1 MRGPLFS
8 IIAFFV
14 FEGLLYAALKFLPAY
29 MHMDTLRELP
39 LAGVY
44 AMIVIIP
51 IVVTVLVFRNRS
63 NADKVKIAFTMMG
76 FASLLGVTGNFIS
89 QQTRHLTDVVLI
101 FNWIE
106 GVIMVL
112 GGIVCGVLAY
122 FKLPARDSAL
132 ADGLHRMDSSNATRR
147 KAGDE
152 LKAEAIVAPTQSLV
166 ETDEKAPAISPTSTS
181 ASRGL
186 KVPLGTGNKMPAMTG
201 QDLKPKNA
209 MSNSAS
215 NLRGLLDTLAPD
227 EDAKPQPKSEI
238 KGEPKLEVKSEV
250 KPEVKPEIKTG
261 AASAEE
267 IAAKADAIAKKALEA
282 SAAAS
287 AKAAEKPA
295 APGNEPDSRKPSS
308 SATGI
313 PEQRRPTASSTATRL
328 QAQKRKS
335 TSTFIKLQALSSSGT
350 GATRPKTADA
360 PGSEAS
366 ESLKSILDRLD
377 SSDDEDIDFFGSD
390 SLLEKPD
397 VSDRPGRVSKTSIPA
412 ASPPVSSSAIPA
424 QPTRPLSTKP
434 GTGTSNTSMP
444 AATPSNTVAP
454 ATPASS
460 AKPATRPLSTKESD
474 PSIASLN
481 KEASSGPQTP
491 ATPIPA
497 PAVEAKTPAPDPGV
511 QPSLTDM
518 LNSIKT
524 PGTEP
529 STSAAKPERP
539 AGGLGGGG
547 LGGTGLGGTTLG
559 RAAGKKT
566 GIQLGGTSS
575 TNLNRMEAPTPEPVL
590 DAKPIP
596 AAEPK
601 VPEPAA
607 AVFEEPAAVTPE
619 PIVETAIEVVPEVVP
634 AIEPIVEPVMEPTPD
649 PVVESVVEPLAETSI
664 EPIIESAPETIA
676 EPTVEA
682 VLAPEVEPIVESV
695 AETMVGPA
703 DEALS
708 ADDYAD
714 AVSEAIASASGKI
727 VSPKA
732 SASAKTSVS
741 VEETFTPDSQSTSS
755 DFTSFKPSFD
765 TQSFESYESSAEDT
779 PMNFA
784 ADLEEPAEQPANTL
798 FESAAVDK
806 EIEDIFS
813 NLVPPEAQQEVNAA
827 TLSHSRLPAID
838 KLQAQSL
845 LATDESSAQTKSS
858 PKAEAKPEVKT
869 EAAIELELTPP
880 AVQEEAAATPTE
892 PEKAEAAE
900 SNTLFETEAVDRE
913 IEDIFSNLVPPEAQQ
928 EVNESTLSHNRLQ
941 AMDRSEAQALLG
953 RSDEG
958 SEAVIVTS
966 MNSAA
971 KKAEEAKIAEEEKV
985 TAAAKA
991 PEPVSAKEAEPAEAK
1006 ESADGKKKEG
1016 LFDPSLDKEIDDIF
1030 LNLAPEEA
1038 QAEVNDETLA
1048 KVKSADLASEEM
1060 SFEPPADA
1068 ELTKSEPAK
1077 VEPTATPA
1085 AAAETKTEV
1094 KTEVKTEAKAKSEES
1109 FAPPAQPE
1117 EKVSTADKV
1126 ADLLDSLSDKTAAD
1140 AETINKSAEVDL
1152 ASAESALEKVTSF
1165 VAEHTAAEA
1174 AVKAVEESTTS
1185 SAPVS
1190 EAAPAQTEAAAAKTS
1205 DAQAT
1210 PAANKPKE
1218 VKEFGRLSVK
1228 SATAGAANETV
1239 GTMKTIGKLL
1249 IDVPA
1254 IENIIKTGETGTI
1267 GKNLATARV
1276 ISSQR
1281 GESINAL
1288 LEKIDAFPGIAG
1300 TLIVGHDGLVIS
1312 STLKGGKDK
1321 DTIGALSVACLGST
1335 NLGTRKLEIGKLKQM
1350 VFITD
1355 STITVLTDVEV
1366 GILAVLL
1373 DSLEINKIDGVL
1385 QTIHDTIHG

>member
-1 MRGPLFS
+1 MLSMRGPLFS

-44 AMIVIIP
+44 AAIVLGPII
-51 IVVTVLVFRNRS
+51 VTVLVFRNRS
-63 NADKVKIAFTMMG
+63 NAEKVKIAFTMMG
-76 FASLLGVTGNFIS
+76 FASLIGVTGNFMS
-89 QQTRHLTDVVLI
+89 QQTRHLTDVMLI
-101 FNWIE
+101 FNWVE
-106 GVIMVL
+106 GAIMLL
-112 GGIVCGVLAY
+112 GGIVCGMLAY
-122 FKLPARDSAL
+122 IKAPAAGDSSV
-132 ADGLHRMDSSNATRR
+132 ADSQPRMDSSNATRR
-147 KAGDE
+147 KAGGDDS
-152 LKAEAIVAPTQSLV
+152 KAEANAATVQSLV
-166 ETDEKAPAISPTSTS
+166 ETDEKAPAIAPTSTA

-201 QDLKPKNA
+201 QDLKQKNA

-227 EDAKPQPKSEI
+227 DD
-238 KGEPKLEVKSEV
+238 V
-250 KPEVKPEIKTG
+250 KPEPKPQVKAEVKTG
-261 AASAEE
+261 AASAAE

-282 SAAAS
+282 SAAAA
-287 AKAAEKPA
+287 AKAPDKPA
-295 APGNEPDSRKPSS
+295 SPGENDVDSRKPSS
-308 SATGI
+308 SATGL

-350 GATRPKTADA
+350 GTTRPKTADA
-360 PGSEAS
+360 PGAEAS

-397 VSDRPGRVSKTSIPA
+397 VSDKPGRVSKTSIPA
-412 ASPPVSSSAIPA
+412 ASPPSSSAVPA

-434 GTGTSNTSMP
+434 TPSTGTSNNSMP
-444 AATPSNTVAP
+444 AVTPGNNVTASAASATPAAPVAP
-454 ATPASS
+454 AAPVSTASS
-460 AKPATRPLSTKESD
+460 AKPATRPLSMKESD
-474 PSIASLN
+474 PSIPSLN
-481 KEASSGPQTP
+481 KTGSPAAPQTP
-491 ATPIPA
+491 ATSASAAA
-497 PAVEAKTPAPDPGV
+497 PVVEAKAPGPDPSV

-529 STSAAKPERP
+529 SAVPAKPEKA
-539 AGGLGGGG
+539 AGGVGLGGS
-547 LGGTGLGGTTLG
+547 GLGGTTLG

-566 GIQLGGTSS
+566 GITLGGTSS
-575 TNLNRMEAPTPEPVL
+575 TSLNRVETPVPETVLDIKPIPPAEPEVVEPAALVVEEPGAVEPEAVIELVPEPVTS
-590 DAKPIP
+590 
-596 AAEPK
+596 AAEPIFET
-601 VPEPAA
+601 VIEPA
-607 AVFEEPAAVTPE
+607 PE
-619 PIVETAIEVVPEVVP
+619 LITES
-634 AIEPIVEPVMEPTPD
+634 IVEPIAETVIE
-649 PVVESVVEPLAETSI
+649 PVVESVPETVVEPVA
-664 EPIIESAPETIA
+664 
-676 EPTVEA
+676 EA
-682 VLAPEVEPIVESV
+682 VTATEVEPVVEPV
-695 AETMVGPA
+695 AEPVVTPA
-703 DEALS
+703 NEVQTA
-708 ADDYAD
+708 AEYAEEI
-714 AVSEAIASASGKI
+714 SKAIASASKSI
-727 VSPKA
+727 TPT
-732 SASAKTSVS
+732 KTSAP
-741 VEETFTPDSQSTSS
+741 VESFTPDSQTTSS

-765 TQSFESYESSAEDT
+765 TPSFESYESSTEDAM
-779 PMNFA
+779 MNFA
-784 ADLEEPAEQPANTL
+784 ADHEEPAEQPANTL
-798 FESAAVDK
+798 FESGAVDK

-813 NLVPPEAQQEVNAA
+813 NLVPPEAQQEVNEA
-827 TLSHSRLPAID
+827 TLSHSRLPALD
-838 KLQAQSL
+838 KLQAREL
-845 LATDESSAQTKSS
+845 LAADEPAARAPSK
-858 PKAEAKPEVKT
+858 PEAKPEVKQ
-869 EAAIELELTPP
+869 EVKAEPVATPP
-880 AVQEEAAATPTE
+880 AV
-892 PEKAEAAE
+892 PEKAAAAPVEQEKAEVVE

-941 AMDRSEAQALLG
+941 AMDRSEAKALLG
-953 RSDEG
+953 RDDE
-958 SEAVIVTS
+958 EIEVAKVAS

-971 KKAEEAKIAEEEKV
+971 KKAD
-985 TAAAKA
+985 AAAPPAEKAAPAEKA
-991 PEPVSAKEAEPAEAK
+991 PEPVSAKEPEPADT
-1006 ESADGKKKEG
+1006 ESAEGEKKEG

-1030 LNLAPEEA
+1030 YNLAPEEA
-1038 QAEVNDETLA
+1038 QAEVNNETLA
-1048 KVKSADLASEEM
+1048 KVKSSDLAEEM
-1060 SFEPPADA
+1060 SFAPPADA
-1068 ELTKSEPAK
+1068 EPAKSETAK

-1085 AAAETKTEV
+1085 ATTETKTE
-1094 KTEVKTEAKAKSEES
+1094 EKAKSES
-1109 FAPPAQPE
+1109 FAPPAQTE
-1117 EKVSTADKV
+1117 EKGSTADKV
-1126 ADLLDSLSDKTAAD
+1126 ADLLDSLGEKTEAD
-1140 AETINKSAEVDL
+1140 AETISKSADVDL

-1165 VAEHTAAEA
+1165 VAEHTAAEE
-1174 AVKAVEESTTS
+1174 AVKAVADSTASSTTN
-1185 SAPVS
+1185 S
-1190 EAAPAQTEAAAAKTS
+1190 EAASTSTDAAAATAS
-1205 DAQAT
+1205 GAAVT
-1210 PAANKPKE
+1210 PVANKPKE

-1355 STITVLTDVEV
+1355 SSITVLTDVEV

-1373 DSLEINKIDGVL
+1373 DNLEINKIDGVL

>member
-1 MRGPLFS
+1 MLSMRGPLFS

-44 AMIVIIP
+44 AAIVLVP

-101 FNWIE
+101 FNWVE
-106 GVIMVL
+106 GAIMLL
-112 GGIVCGVLAY
+112 GGIVCGMLAY
-122 FKLPARDSAL
+122 LKAPAGDSSL
-132 ADGLHRMDSSNATRR
+132 ADSQQRMDSNNATRR
-147 KAGDE
+147 KAGGSDDSKVE
-152 LKAEAIVAPTQSLV
+152 AKAATVQSLV
-166 ETDEKAPAISPTSTS
+166 ETDEKAPAIAPTSTA

-201 QDLKPKNA
+201 QDLKQKNA

-227 EDAKPQPKSEI
+227 DDAKSE
-238 KGEPKLEVKSEV
+238 PKSEV
-250 KPEVKPEIKTG
+250 KAEAKPEIKSEVKTG
-261 AASAEE
+261 AASAAE

-282 SAAAS
+282 SAAA
-287 AKAAEKPA
+287 AARAPEKPA
-295 APGNEPDSRKPSS
+295 SPGENDVDSRKPSS

-350 GATRPKTADA
+350 GTTRPKAADA
-360 PGSEAS
+360 PGAEAS

-397 VSDRPGRVSKTSIPA
+397 VSDKPGRVSKTSIPA
-412 ASPPVSSSAIPA
+412 ASPPSSSAVPA

-434 GTGTSNTSMP
+434 TQGTGTSNNSMP
-444 AATPSNTVAP
+444 AVTPGNNVTAPAASAAPAAPSTPAAPAAPAAP
-454 ATPASS
+454 ATPAAPSTPAAAASS
-460 AKPATRPLSTKESD
+460 AKPATRPLSMKESD
-474 PSIASLN
+474 PSIPSLN
-481 KEASSGPQTP
+481 KTGTPVAPQTP
-491 ATPIPA
+491 ASPAASAAA
-497 PAVEAKTPAPDPGV
+497 PAVEAKASAPDPAV

-529 STSAAKPERP
+529 AAAPAKPEKP
-539 AGGLGGGG
+539 AGGLGGG
-547 LGGTGLGGTTLG
+547 GLGGTTLG

-575 TNLNRMEAPTPEPVL
+575 TNLNRIETPIPEQVL
-590 DAKPIP
+590 DIKPIP
-596 AAEPK
+596 PAEP
-601 VPEPAA
+601 EAL
-607 AVFEEPAAVTPE
+607 EPAAVEPE
-619 PIVETAIEVVPEVVP
+619 PVIETVPEPFAAAAEPIFETVIEPVP
-634 AIEPIVEPVMEPTPD
+634 ELITESVIEPIAETVVE
-649 PVVESVVEPLAETSI
+649 PVVESVPETVVEPVAEAVT
-664 EPIIESAPETIA
+664 PPEA
-676 EPTVEA
+676 EP
-682 VLAPEVEPIVESV
+682 VLEPV
-695 AETMVGPA
+695 AETVAPA
-703 DEALS
+703 NEVQS
-708 ADDYAD
+708 AAEYAEEI
-714 AVSEAIASASGKI
+714 SKAIASASKSI
-727 VSPKA
+727 TPA
-732 SASAKTSVS
+732 TTKTP
-741 VEETFTPDSQSTSS
+741 VESFTPDSQTTSS

-765 TQSFESYESSAEDT
+765 TPSFESYESSTEDAM
-779 PMNFA
+779 MNFA
-784 ADLEEPAEQPANTL
+784 ADHEEPAEQPANTL
-798 FESAAVDK
+798 FESDAVDK

-813 NLVPPEAQQEVNAA
+813 NLVPPEAQQEVNEA
-827 TLSHSRLPAID
+827 TLSHSRLPALD
-838 KLQAQSL
+838 KLQAQEL
-845 LATDESSAQTKSS
+845 LAADEPAA
-858 PKAEAKPEVKT
+858 KAPSRPEAKAAAKPEAKPEVKA
-869 EAAIELELTPP
+869 EPVATPP
-880 AVQEEAAATPTE
+880 AVPEKAATVE
-892 PEKAEAAE
+892 AEKAEAVE
-900 SNTLFETEAVDRE
+900 SNTLFETGAVDRE

-941 AMDRSEAQALLG
+941 AMDRSEAKALLG
-953 RSDEG
+953 RDE
-958 SEAVIVTS
+958 EEVEVAKVAS
-966 MNSAA
+966 MNNAA
-971 KKAEEAKIAEEEKV
+971 KKAEKV
-985 TAAAKA
+985 PAAAEKTAPAEKA
-991 PEPVSAKEAEPAEAK
+991 PEPVSAKESEPAGTE
-1006 ESADGKKKEG
+1006 ESAEGEKKEG

-1030 LNLAPEEA
+1030 YNLAPEEA
-1038 QAEVNDETLA
+1038 QAEVNNETLA
-1048 KVKSADLASEEM
+1048 KVKSSDLAEEM
-1060 SFEPPADA
+1060 SFAPPADA
-1068 ELTKSEPAK
+1068 ETTKSEPAK
-1077 VEPTATPA
+1077 IDQTATPA
-1085 AAAETKTEV
+1085 ATTET
-1094 KTEVKTEAKAKSEES
+1094 KTEAKAKSES
-1109 FAPPAQPE
+1109 FAPPAQTE
-1117 EKVSTADKV
+1117 EQGSTANKV

-1140 AETINKSAEVDL
+1140 AETIGKSADVDL
-1152 ASAESALEKVTSF
+1152 ASAELALEKVTSF
-1165 VAEHTAAEA
+1165 VAEHTAAEE
-1174 AVKAVEESTTS
+1174 AVKAAAESTTS
-1185 SAPVS
+1185 STTTSQTAS
-1190 EAAPAQTEAAAAKTS
+1190 TSTDAPAGTAS
-1205 DAQAT
+1205 DAAVT
-1210 PAANKPKE
+1210 PVANKPKE

-1312 STLKGGKDK
+1312 STLKAGKDK

-1355 STITVLTDVEV
+1355 SSITVLTDVEV

-1373 DSLEINKIDGVL
+1373 DNLEINKIDGVL